1 MVFMGLFLW
10 RSVRE
15 QTSWEPALGKG
26 DHCTPVLHTILTGLG
41 STRQVTLLKPGP
53 RKAGPE
59 PGDRMSYL
67 TQLHSLFSGVP
78 LVVFCPGRR
87 QTLSDGTATN
97 CHVHRVLWAGLI
109 HIRKQMPH
117 HCGMRSAQAVSTVW
131 VLTRSVGQ
139 PPQRQFSTW
148 GPHTRHPHSNSQRQR
163 NHSHEVAMKS
173 VK

>member
-10 RSVRE
+10 RSIRGR
-15 QTSWEPALGKG
+15 TSWEPALGKGDHEG

-41 STRQVTLLKPGP
+41 STWQATLLKPGP

-67 TQLHSLFSGVP
+67 TQLHSLFSGVS

-109 HIRKQMPH
+109 HIWKQMPH

-131 VLTRSVGQ
+131 VLTRSECRATSIAAVLNLGTAYQ
-139 PPQRQFSTW
+139 TFTFQFITAEK
-148 GPHTRHPHSNSQRQR
+148 SQ
-163 NHSHEVAMKS
+163 S
-173 VK
+173 